1 MPPAARR
8 LVQGLVAV
16 QLCCAATYL
25 EVALRRRPF
34 PRLAAGWSAAAT
46 SSVGRRLPLAAGLL
60 DAERLQRL
68 VGLAARC
75 WRADRGCLPRAL
87 LTWWIELA
95 RGERAAIVV
104 GVRREPFAAHAWVE
118 VGGRV
123 PGEAGGAPARFHEL
137 VRYGPP
143 PGRTA
148 RP

>member
-1 MPPAARR
+1 MRPAAR

-25 EVALRRRPF
+25 ELALRHRPF
-34 PRLAAGWSAAAT
+34 PELAAGWSAAAT
-46 SSVGRRLPLAAGLL
+46 SGVGRRLPLAAGRL
-60 DAERLQRL
+60 DPGRLQRL
-68 VGLAARC
+68 VALAARC

-95 RGERAAIVV
+95 RDEEAAIVI
-104 GVRREPFAAHAWVE
+104 GVRRGPFSAHAWVE

-123 PGEAGGAPARFHEL
+123 HGEAGEPPARFHEL

-143 PGRTA
+143 RRPGVGA
-148 RP
+148 